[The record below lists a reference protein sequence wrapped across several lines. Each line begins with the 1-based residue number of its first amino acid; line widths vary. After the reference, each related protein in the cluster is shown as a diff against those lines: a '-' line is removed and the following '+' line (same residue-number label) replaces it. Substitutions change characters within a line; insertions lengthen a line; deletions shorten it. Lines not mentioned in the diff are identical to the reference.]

1 MKIPHNV
8 RSIVGLPG
16 ESIIERN
23 PKARV
28 ELDPREKVSVYW
40 NLQKRMWSIKQR
52 GFVVAHS
59 RSISLKNA
67 FPEVQKAGQIRVVKE
82 KRKNVHAWITG
93 YIAHGN
99 ANWFMES
106 GLEYGTYKASY
117 DPYKA
122 PAFFL
127 TRVDTINQFEAI
139 LDVPGPYL
147 GYTFMTSVPGIDG
160 RFRPLVL
167 CTSHGAQWRWAEAQD
182 RLYREAA

>member
-28 ELDPREKVSVYW
+28 ELDPRDRVSVYW
-40 NLQKRMWSIKQR
+40 NLQKRMWSIKQK

-67 FPEVQKAGQIRVVKE
+67 YPEVQPAGQRRVVKE

-99 ANWFMES
+99 AHWFMES
-106 GLEYGTYKASY
+106 GLEYGTYKVSY

-122 PAFFL
+122 PAFRL
-127 TRVDTINQFEAI
+127 ARVDSIIQSEAI
-139 LDVPGPYL
+139 LEGSGAYL
-147 GYTFMTSVPGIDG
+147 GYVFLTSVPGLDF
-160 RFRPLVL
+160 RFRPLAL
-167 CTSHGAQWRWAEAQD
+167 CTSHGAWWRWKDAQ
-182 RLYREAA
+182 EPEGVAA